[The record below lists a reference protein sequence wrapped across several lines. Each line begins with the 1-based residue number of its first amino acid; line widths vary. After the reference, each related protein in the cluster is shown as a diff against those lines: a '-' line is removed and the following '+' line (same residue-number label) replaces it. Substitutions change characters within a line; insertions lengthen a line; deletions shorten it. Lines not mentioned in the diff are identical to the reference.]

1 MPFSII
7 RNDITKIT
15 ADAIVNSA
23 NPMPVC
29 GGGAEAAIYAA
40 AGREKLLKARVRIGE
55 LEPGEAAATKAF
67 GLRARHIIHT
77 VGPVWQGGT
86 AGELEVLAD
95 CYRHSLGLARDLGC
109 GSIAFPLIS
118 TGTYGFPKDKA
129 LSTAL
134 NEIKAFLEKHDMEIT
149 IVVFDRSSYETAF
162 DYEDDVKAY
171 IDEKYA
177 VEHAPKGRRR
187 LDAAHVME
195 NRPQFYG
202 NAKMPAGKLSED
214 ESYEA
219 LLEETA
225 VQAARP
231 QASYSAAK
239 AAARPEPKAKKKSLK
254 DIVQHVGE
262 NFQECL
268 LRLIDERGLTDTAV
282 YKKANL
288 DRKLFS
294 KIRCTRNYT
303 PSKRTA
309 VALAI
314 ALTLN
319 LDQTVDLLGRAGI
332 ALSPGSK
339 FDLIIEYCIENGI
352 YDIYEINA
360 LLFEYG
366 EQLLGC

>member
-23 NPMPVC
+23 NPLPVC

-40 AGREKLLKARVRIGE
+40 AGRGKLLKSRSRIGE

-134 NEIKAFLEKHDMEIT
+134 SEIKAFLEKHDMEIT

-162 DYEDDVKAY
+162 DYEDDIKAY

-177 VEHAPKGRRR
+177 AEHAPRRR
-187 LDAAHVME
+187 DRNRPAYVME
-195 NRPQFYG
+195 NVSYTEGSVPKPG
-202 NAKMPAGKLSED
+202 AAGQVFGELSED
-214 ESYEA
+214 
-219 LLEETA
+219 
-225 VQAARP
+225 AAPPDHEPLAAYAMTRP
-231 QASYSAAK
+231 AA
-239 AAARPEPKAKKKSLK
+239 KAKKKSLK

>member
-1 MPFSII
+1 
-7 RNDITKIT
+7 
-15 ADAIVNSA
+15 
-23 NPMPVC
+23 
-29 GGGAEAAIYAA
+29 
-40 AGREKLLKARVRIGE
+40 
-55 LEPGEAAATKAF
+55 
-67 GLRARHIIHT
+67 
-77 VGPVWQGGT
+77 
-86 AGELEVLAD
+86 
-95 CYRHSLGLARDLGC
+95 
-109 GSIAFPLIS
+109 
-118 TGTYGFPKDKA
+118 
-129 LSTAL
+129 
-134 NEIKAFLEKHDMEIT
+134 
-149 IVVFDRSSYETAF
+149 
-162 DYEDDVKAY
+162 
-171 IDEKYA
+171 
-177 VEHAPKGRRR
+177 
-187 LDAAHVME
+187 
-195 NRPQFYG
+195 RPHFYG
-202 NAKMPAGKLSED
+202 NAKMPVGKLSED
-214 ESYEA
+214 ETFEA
-219 LLEETA
+219 PFEETA
-225 VQAARP
+225 MQAAKP
-231 QASYSAAK
+231 QASYSAVK

-268 LRLIDERGLTDTAV
+268 LRLIDERGLTDTVV

-319 LDQTVDLLGRAGI
+319 LDQTIDLLGRAGI